1 VLLFAVCPLPLLVLV
16 SQVIETAFEVL
27 WPPDAGGKRSRGVQ
41 DLTAFRTIPLFSKL
55 SDADLATIA
64 SHSREVTYDA
74 GQTIVQEGAAG
85 DTFYSI
91 RQGVVTVEHG
101 EHDRAR
107 VVARL
112 GQGDCFGETAMLKDG
127 QRTATVKAMTQVVV
141 IELKSEAFEKVVAT
155 VGGVDFASVL
165 RAANTIGKSRLFK
178 GLPAERLSSLAT
190 KFVPRTVTAGTD
202 VVRFGDAG
210 SEFYLVGKGQLEVLD
225 ATGKRL
231 VLLGDGDHFGEIAL
245 LRNVPRTATVRT
257 LSDSL
262 LLVLGRDVFLQA
274 LNADL
279 SLSERVEQIAASY
292 MPPKPPTPA
301 AAASTQTE
309 R

>member
-1 VLLFAVCPLPLLVLV
+1 LVLV

-27 WPPDAGGKRSRGVQ
+27 WPPDAGGKRSRGVE
-41 DLTAFRTIPLFSKL
+41 DLSAFRSIPLFSKL
-55 SDADLATIA
+55 SDDDLATIA

-74 GQTIVQEGAAG
+74 GQTVVQEGTQG
-85 DTFYSI
+85 TTFYSI

-112 GQGDCFGETAMLKDG
+112 GAGDCFGETAMLKDG
-127 QRTATVKAMTQVVV
+127 TRTATVRAMTQVVV
-141 IELKSEAFEKVVAT
+141 IELLSEAFEKVVAT
-155 VGGVDFASVL
+155 IGGVDFASVL
-165 RAANTIGKSRLFK
+165 RAANAIGKSRLFK

-190 KFVPRTVTAGTD
+190 KFLPRSVAPSTD
-202 VVRFGDAG
+202 VVRFGEPGA
-210 SEFYLVGKGQLEVLD
+210 EFFLVGKGQLEVLD

-231 VLLGDGDHFGEIAL
+231 VLIGDGDHFGEIAL

-257 LSDSL
+257 VTESL
-262 LLVLGRDVFLQA
+262 LLVLSRDVFLQA

-279 SLSERVEQIAASY
+279 SLSERVEQIAQSR
-292 MPPKPPTPA
+292 MQPA
-301 AAASTQTE
+301 APAVAMAAPPQSE
-309 R
+309 H